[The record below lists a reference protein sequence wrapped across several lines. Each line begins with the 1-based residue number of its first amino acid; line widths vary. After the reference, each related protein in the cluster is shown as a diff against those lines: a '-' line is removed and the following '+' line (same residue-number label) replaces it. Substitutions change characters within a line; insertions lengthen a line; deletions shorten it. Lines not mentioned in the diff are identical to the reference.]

1 MQDDYPAASMPIHAV
16 AAPELVRNQS
26 AQPRTPV
33 PPDVRAFI
41 DNADRCQHLAG
52 EWDSDLSV
60 ARQQEIQRGVIKYC
74 GLAQLQL
81 KALSE
86 KYKGDR
92 ATQALIAAHAHE
104 PVLLFRK

>member
-1 MQDDYPAASMPIHAV
+1 MQDDHPAAS
-16 AAPELVRNQS
+16 APETVQNDAALVRI
-26 AQPRTPV
+26 PV

-41 DNADRCQHLAG
+41 GNAERCQHLAG
-52 EWDSDLSV
+52 EWDSGLSV

-104 PVLLFRK
+104 PVLFFKK